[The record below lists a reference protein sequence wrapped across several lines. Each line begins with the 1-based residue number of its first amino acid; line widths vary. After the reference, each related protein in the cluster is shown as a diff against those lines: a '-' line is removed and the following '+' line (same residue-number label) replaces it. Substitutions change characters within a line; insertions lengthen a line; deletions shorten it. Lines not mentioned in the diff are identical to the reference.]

1 MNLMQAENRLKKK
14 RILVTGH
21 TGFTGSWVRIWLE
34 SLGIE
39 LYGLSFDNPDEVS
52 LQKQLNSRIK
62 NEFIGDVA
70 DSNFVFKVFDKVK
83 PDYVLHLAAQPIVS
97 IGYLEPFRTITS
109 NTFGTAVI
117 LEACRRTNSV
127 KKIVCATTDKVY
139 KNLDLG
145 HKFIES
151 DELKGG
157 DPYSLS
163 KSAAEDI
170 IEAYYQ
176 IFVKSNRKISLHVAR
191 GGNIVGGG
199 DYSQDR
205 IVPDL
210 VRSILNDKP
219 IMIRQPNSSRPW
231 QHVLSLVHGYI
242 LLLAEENSG
251 HETIYQCWNF
261 GPFSEANLT
270 VAEIIS
276 FFNTRWQTPKFQL
289 VENSFKESRTLSID
303 SNKAFTKLNWD
314 VKWEASNIFSNTID
328 WYKLVHT
335 KQKTAKEISELQLMD
350 YRILHSN

>member
-1 MNLMQAENRLKKK
+1 MNLLTAENKLKQK

-34 SLGIE
+34 SIGIE
-39 LYGLSFDNPDEVS
+39 FYGLSFDNLDEIS

-70 DSNFVFKVFDKVK
+70 DSNFVFKVFSEVK

-109 NTFGTAVI
+109 NTLGTAVV
-117 LEACRRTNSV
+117 LEACKRTDSV
-127 KKIVCATTDKVY
+127 RKIVCVTTDKVY

-145 HKFIES
+145 QKFIES

-163 KSAAEDI
+163 KSAAENI

-176 IFVKSNRKISLHVAR
+176 VFAKSNRNITLHVAR

-205 IVPDL
+205 IIPDL
-210 VRSILNDKP
+210 VRSIIDDKP
-219 IMIRQPNSSRPW
+219 ILIRQPNSSRPW

-242 LLLAEENSG
+242 LLLAEETSG
-251 HETIYQCWNF
+251 SKSTYQCWNF
-261 GPFSEANLT
+261 GPFSDANLT
-270 VAEIIS
+270 VADIIS
-276 FFNTRWQTPKFQL
+276 FFNLRWQTPRLQFT
-289 VENSFKESRTLSID
+289 ESNFKESSTLSID
-303 SNKAFTKLNWD
+303 SNKAFTELNWD
-314 VKWEASNIFSNTID
+314 VKWGVNKIFSNTID

-335 KQKTAKEISELQLMD
+335 NQKTAKEISELQLAD